1 MRLSPRLI
9 VSVITLSVLGLAR
22 IASGAED
29 SCGGEGVRWL
39 VGVLKRISSF
49 LAGLLVIVSVIF
61 IIIAAFNFLTSGG
74 NEEKV
79 SSARKSLLY
88 AVVAIVVAAAAF
100 FIPVVVL
107 DILNIDIPAC
117 ETPTFP
123 SGVDV

>member
-39 VGVLKRISSF
+39 VGVLKRI
-49 LAGLLVIVSVIF
+49 SVIF